1 MLRLPRPAQ
10 DTAKESREEC
20 CVEENK
26 DRAVKPSSMAHK
38 TTSTEIPTASTRL
51 ASD

>member
-20 CVEENK
+20 CVGESK
-26 DRAVKPSSMAHK
+26 DRAVKAVVDESQNYQHGDTQHHK
-38 TTSTEIPTASTRL
+38 
-51 ASD
+51 